1 MKVVV
6 ELAHVR
12 CGNIAAEPA
21 AADGPSGEKQH
32 VGLEGGGV
40 AAVRSVLAPLGEPV
54 AVLGGDLAEQLDAV
68 PSFVPVLARVVE
80 VGGRWP
86 PVALRGR
93 VCERHEFQLG
103 ALRERRAGTAG
114 VQFVSGGQAVSGRFE
129 APRGAFR
136 PCSGQRLP
144 ENQTHDQD
152 KHCDV
157 EEELHHGTRSWRV
170 SEFKGSLPNRDVASS
185 ANRDAGRTERLDQ
198 APGDREPQVAAS
210 TPARCRPP
218 DAVLIWN
225 EASAMACTPAPS
237 IS

>member
-1 MKVVV
+1 MTHEVVRGPPGQLVPERTELCSGVLQAACAGHHDDPRSRVLGCECGGLPCGLDRSMKVIV

-32 VGLEGGGV
+32 ISLESGGV

-114 VQFVSGGQAVSGRFE
+114 VQFVTGGQAVPGRVE
-129 APRGAFR
+129 APRGESR
-136 PCSGQRLP
+136 PCSCQRLP
-144 ENQTHDQD
+144 ENQAREQD

-157 EEELHHGTRSWRV
+157 EEELHHGTRS
-170 SEFKGSLPNRDVASS
+170 
-185 ANRDAGRTERLDQ
+185 
-198 APGDREPQVAAS
+198 
-210 TPARCRPP
+210 
-218 DAVLIWN
+218 
-225 EASAMACTPAPS
+225 
-237 IS
+237 